1 MRQSFTYLLVL
12 AIGFQLL
19 AVGLA
24 APAKLELDGKAKLER
39 SDKSVQQYNRA
50 GGTALTFGLEPGDRL
65 CVIEG
70 KGKLTFGV
78 RNYSLGAAQTACFEV
93 AKPKSFWTS
102 LVQSCQ
108 DLGTCKKEAEKAF
121 AKEAKSKG
129 ETSATAPDLYISTDF
144 ALSNL
149 RLPVSGKTARL
160 LDAGNKELLSLE
172 ASGETFE
179 IPAEKLKMAR
189 RLEVKNASGVVVYT
203 AKVLWVSLES
213 EATPSTPRE
222 AALALMTSGNLSYAP
237 AVYSYLLEAG
247 EADLAKTVEGQ
258 IRAEFRGVSR

>member
-172 ASGETFE
+172 ASGDTFD
-179 IPAEKLKMAR
+179 IPADKLKAAR
-189 RLEVKNASGVVVYT
+189 RIEVKNASGVVVYT
-203 AKVLWVSLES
+203 AKVLWVSVDS

-222 AALALMTSGNLSYAP
+222 IALALMTTGNLSYAP
-237 AVYSYLLEAG
+237 AVYSYLVEAG
-247 EADLAKTVEGQ
+247 EADLAGVVKEQ
-258 IRAEFRGVSR
+258 IQAEFRGVSR